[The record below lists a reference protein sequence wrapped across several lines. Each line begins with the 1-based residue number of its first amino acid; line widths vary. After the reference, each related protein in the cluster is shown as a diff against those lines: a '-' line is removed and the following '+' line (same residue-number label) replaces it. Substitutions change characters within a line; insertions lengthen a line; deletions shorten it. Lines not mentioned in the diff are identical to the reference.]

1 MSKLVWNRALQFA
14 GLAGLA
20 TTVSCAEHPV
30 TPLSEAFDRW
40 HVEESQPLGTNRVDV
55 LWVVDN
61 SSSML
66 DEQAQL
72 GREFASFVEALS
84 TLGADVH
91 LAAVSTDISEGG
103 AFRRGPG
110 DVIAK
115 GCFSPPDDLASCG
128 QRDPVLKT
136 SDYKVDPND
145 PGSAIDATRL
155 AADFRC
161 LGQTGDCGEPIEMG
175 LDAVRLAL
183 SPENLAGPNQNFLRD
198 DAYLVVIFL
207 SDEDD
212 CSQNGAL
219 TSGGDSACY
228 AASRNLPGVDLYLE
242 SLVRAKTRPGED
254 VSIPDVREEV
264 LSRIFVAGIIGP
276 DAGPLPENG
285 RDHPLACTRETVEGS
300 GASAETF
307 LSTGFDG
314 KRYRELIQSFGPRG
328 LEQNICAG
336 EYASALTQIG
346 DVIGRNLNLRC
357 LQDPPLTCQS
367 DADCPEGEACINPG
381 DTTIPPKVC
390 SGFEV
395 SVSLKNPEQPNFT
408 QLVSAG
414 TAGESDALGSGESA
428 IPATAQYVVDYD
440 ATACPNS
447 IGFRFVTPASV
458 SDDDKPKVIPAP
470 GAVYRA
476 NYPVPAAP

>member
-1 MSKLVWNRALQFA
+1 M
-14 GLAGLA
+14 
-20 TTVSCAEHPV
+20 P
-30 TPLSEAFDRW
+30 
-40 HVEESQPLGTNRVDV
+40 
-55 LWVVDN
+55 
-61 SSSML
+61 
-66 DEQAQL
+66 
-72 GREFASFVEALS
+72 S

-103 AFRRGPG
+103 VFRRGPG

-115 GCFSPPDDLASCG
+115 GCFSPPDDLASCQ
-128 QRDPVLKT
+128 QRDPVLRT

-175 LDAVRLAL
+175 LDSVRLAL
-183 SPENLAGPNQNFLRD
+183 SPENLTGPNQGFLRD
-198 DAYLVVIFL
+198 DAYLVVIVL

-212 CSQNGAL
+212 CSQNGAS

-228 AASRNLPGVDLYLE
+228 AASRNLPSVELYLE
-242 SLVRAKTRPGED
+242 SLIRAKTRPGED
-254 VSIPDVREEV
+254 ITVPDVRAEV
-264 LSRIFVAGIIGP
+264 LGRIFVAGIIGP

-314 KRYRELIQSFGPRG
+314 KRYRELIQYFGARG

-367 DADCPEGEACINPG
+367 DADCPSGEACVNPG

-395 SVSLKNPEQPNFT
+395 SVALKNPEQPSFT
-408 QLVSAG
+408 ALVSAG
-414 TAGESDALGSGESA
+414 TAGDAEAMAGGTT
-428 IPATAQYVVDYD
+428 IPPTAQYVVDYD
-440 ATACPNS
+440 ATSCPNS
-447 IGFRFVTPASV
+447 IGFRFVSPASV
-458 SDDDKPKVIPAP
+458 SDQDRPRVIPAP

-476 NYPVPAAP
+476 SYPVPAAP

>member
-1 MSKLVWNRALQFA
+1 MTKPTWYRALSLA
-14 GLAGLA
+14 GLAGLCCF
-20 TTVSCAEHPV
+20 SCAEHPV

-40 HVEESQPLGTNRVDV
+40 HIEESQPLGTNRVDV

-72 GREFASFVEALS
+72 GREFASFVDALS
-84 TLGADVH
+84 LLGADVH

-103 AFRRGPG
+103 TFRRGPG

-115 GCFSPPDDLASCG
+115 GCFSPPDDLATCG
-128 QRDPVLKT
+128 QRDPVLRT

-145 PGSAIDATRL
+145 PGSAIDAARL

-183 SPENLAGPNQNFLRD
+183 SPESLAGPNQGFLRD
-198 DAYLVVIFL
+198 DAYLVVIVL

-212 CSQNGAL
+212 CSQNGAS

-228 AASRNLPGVDLYLE
+228 AASRTLPGVDLYLDA
-242 SLVRAKTRPGED
+242 LIRAKTRPGQD
-254 VSIPDVREEV
+254 TSVPDERAEV

-285 RDHPLACTRETVEGS
+285 RDHPLACTRETSEGS
-300 GASAETF
+300 GASIETF
-307 LSTGFDG
+307 LSTGYDG
-314 KRYRELIQSFGPRG
+314 KRYRELIGYFGARG

-357 LQDPPLTCQS
+357 LQDPPLTCQT
-367 DADCPEGEACINPG
+367 DAECPAGEACVNPG
-381 DTTIPPKVC
+381 DPTIPPKVC

-395 SVSLKNPEQPNFT
+395 AVALKNPEQPNFT
-408 QLVSAG
+408 ALVSAG
-414 TAGESDALGSGESA
+414 SAGESESLGSGDA
-428 IPATAQYVVDYD
+428 AVPATAQYVVDYD
-440 ATACPNS
+440 ATSCPNS
-447 IGFRFVTPASV
+447 IGFRFISPASV
-458 SDDDKPKVIPAP
+458 SEADKALVIPAP

-476 NYPVPAAP
+476 NYAVPAAP

>member
-1 MSKLVWNRALQFA
+1 MTKPSWYRALSLF
-14 GLAGLA
+14 GVTGFTL
-20 TTVSCAEHPV
+20 VSCAEHPV

-40 HVEESQPLGTNRVDV
+40 HLEESQPLGTNRVDV
-55 LWVVDN
+55 LWLVDN

-72 GREFASFVEALS
+72 GREFASFVDALS

-103 AFRRGPG
+103 VFRRTPG
-110 DVIAK
+110 DVIAE
-115 GCFSPPDDLASCG
+115 GCFRPPAELDYCG
-128 QRDPVLKT
+128 QRDPVLRT
-136 SDYKVDPND
+136 ADYKVDPND
-145 PGSAIDATRL
+145 PGSAIDAERL
-155 AADFRC
+155 TEAFRC
-161 LGQTGDCGEPIEMG
+161 IGQTGDCGEPIEMG

-183 SPENLAGPNQNFLRD
+183 SPENLAGPNQGFLRD
-198 DAYLVVIFL
+198 DAYLVVIVL

-212 CSQNGAL
+212 CSQNGASN
-219 TSGGDSACY
+219 TGGDSACY
-228 AASRNLPGVDLYLE
+228 AASRTLPGVELYLE
-242 SLVRAKTRPGED
+242 SLIRAKTRPGED
-254 VSIPDVREEV
+254 ITVPDVRAEV

-285 RDHPLACTRETVEGS
+285 RDHPLACTRETVDGS

-314 KRYRELIQSFGPRG
+314 KRYRELIQYFGARG

-367 DADCPEGEACINPG
+367 DADCPNGEACVNPG

-395 SVSLKNPEQPNFT
+395 SVALKNPEQPSFT
-408 QLVSAG
+408 ELVSAG
-414 TAGESDALGSGESA
+414 TAGETESLTA
-428 IPATAQYVVDYD
+428 EESSIPATAQYVVDYD
-440 ATACPNS
+440 ATSCPNS
-447 IGFRFVTPASV
+447 VGFRFVTPASV
-458 SDDDKPKVIPAP
+458 SDEDRPRVIPAP

-476 NYPVPAAP
+476 SYPVPAAQ